1 MECRNVQ
8 EAILDSL
15 EDAAAGVT
23 LPEIDAHL
31 AGCPAC
37 TAFAARQRS
46 VDIRLGNMLTPPEMS
61 PGFRRA
67 LRKRIR
73 REAMQVWA
81 DSLPDKVHFVSC
93 GLTTVICAIVMPFPA
108 ASVLTAGAAATV
120 VTFILLTAVRNLFES
135 TGDAGS

>member
-15 EDAAAGVT
+15 EVAAPGGA
-23 LPEIDAHL
+23 LPEIDVHL

-46 VDIRLGNMLTPPEMS
+46 VDIRLSTMLSPPDLS

-67 LRKRIR
+67 LHKRIR
-73 REAMQVWA
+73 REVMQVWA
-81 DSLPDKVHFVSC
+81 DSLPDKVHFMSC

-108 ASVLTAGAAATV
+108 VSVLTAGAAATV
-120 VTFILLTAVRNLFES
+120 VTFILLTAVRDLFES
-135 TGDAGS
+135 AGDAGS

>member
-15 EDAAAGVT
+15 EGAAPGGT
-23 LPEIDAHL
+23 LPEVATHL
-31 AGCPAC
+31 SGCPAC
-37 TAFAARQRS
+37 TAFAARQRN
-46 VDIRLGNMLTPPEMS
+46 VDIRLSSTLVPPDLS
-61 PGFRRA
+61 PGFRSA

-81 DSLPDKVHFVSC
+81 DSLPDKVHFLSC
-93 GLTTVICAIVMPFPA
+93 GLATVVCAVVMPFPTV
-108 ASVLTAGAAATV
+108 SVLTAGAAITV

-135 TGDAGS
+135 AGDAGR